1 MILLASTGPGWSWNL
16 VSDVQN
22 MLAYQFMVSAYEA
35 GTIVAITAA
44 LVGWFMVLRKQTFAG
59 HTLAMVAFPGAAA
72 ATLIGVSISLG
83 YFAFCVAAALVI
95 AVAPH
100 GKVGG
105 GGFSQESAVT
115 GTVQALALASGFLF
129 IALYK
134 GFLEG
139 ISSLL
144 FGTFLGITSAQVATL
159 LVVAVLVIAVL
170 AVIGRPLLFASIDG
184 EVAGAV
190 GVPVRG
196 LGVAF
201 LVLLGVAAAAT
212 SQITGALLVFALLVM
227 PAAAAQRL
235 TARPALSLA
244 LTVVI
249 GLVVTWASLAVAFF
263 TPYPLGFW
271 LTSIAFGLYALTH
284 LGAALAGRSRGRS
297 RRDPV
302 SVILRRAA

>member
-1 MILLASTGPGWSWNL
+1 MILLAGTGPGWSWNL
-16 VSDVQN
+16 ISDVQT
-22 MLAYQFMVSAYEA
+22 MFAYQFMVSAYEA

-83 YFAFCVAAALVI
+83 YFTFCVAAALVI

-144 FGTFLGITSAQVATL
+144 FGTFLGITSAQVTTL
-159 LVVAVLVIAVL
+159 LVVAVVVIAVL

-184 EVAGAV
+184 DVAAAA

-244 LTVVI
+244 LAVVI
-249 GLVVTWASLAVAFF
+249 GLVVTWGSLAVAFF

-271 LTSIAFGLYALTH
+271 VTSIAFGLYALTH
-284 LGAALAGRSRGRS
+284 LGAALAGWGRGRS